1 MTARL
6 ALISLLALISFLPCR
21 AADDSTESDEY
32 NMLMQVRGM
41 EITSICVMETAADGS
56 IVGTVVNEFGIK
68 AFDFTFANGKA
79 KVFNVIG
86 PLNKW
91 YIRKVLKGDFTF
103 LLSNMKKSGNV
114 KKKKRRLTVTPDGDI
129 VMRNDR
135 FKISYTLS
143 PMDSKE

>member
-79 KVFNVIG
+79 KVFN
-86 PLNKW
+86 
-91 YIRKVLKGDFTF
+91 DFTF
-103 LLSNMKKSGNV
+103 LLSNMKKSGDV

-135 FKISYTLS
+135 FKISYTLT
-143 PMDSKE
+143 PMDSK

>member
-1 MTARL
+1 
-6 ALISLLALISFLPCR
+6 
-21 AADDSTESDEY
+21 
-32 NMLMQVRGM
+32 
-41 EITSICVMETAADGS
+41 METAADGS

-103 LLSNMKKSGNV
+103 LLSNMKKSGDV

-135 FKISYTLS
+135 FKISYTLT
-143 PMDSKE
+143 PMDSK